1 MEKNFDSVVYRRSR
15 VAYMLQA
22 TFEYLISIMVTD
34 AFLSKL
40 LTSLGASD
48 SVIGIVSSFISLAF
62 LFQLLSI
69 FLNKHIKNTKRMS
82 LLFNTLSQCL
92 FLLIYFIPFL
102 PIGKTLKIS
111 AAVSMVLLAYA
122 SQYLISPVLF
132 RWANSY
138 VSPQKRGVFGAL
150 KEMLSLVCGMGFSLA
165 IGAIID
171 RYEAGGNLMGGFLF
185 IAIVMLVF
193 NVCNFVSILLIKKE
207 ERTEIEENKSWNDIF
222 QNTLKN
228 AKFRNVVILTS
239 VSDIAKYMT
248 IGFMGTFKINDLMM
262 SLSLVQIINIVAN
275 GIRMAVS
282 IPIGRYSDK
291 RNYAKGLE
299 LGYCLLALAF
309 LSNIFCAQ
317 SSWWLVILF
326 TVLYNASF
334 AGTNANTFNIIYSCV
349 PQDYFVPA
357 MALRSSISGICGF
370 LSSLV
375 GSAIL
380 AYIQGNGN
388 SLFGISVYGQQVLS
402 LISFLLICVAICFDR
417 LVVEKQQPKLEI

>member
-1 MEKNFDSVVYRRSR
+1 MKKNFDSAAYRRSR
-15 VAYMLQA
+15 TAYMFQA
-22 TFEYLISIMVTD
+22 TFEYLIAIMVTD

-40 LTSLGASD
+40 LTNLGASD
-48 SVIGIVSSFISLAF
+48 SLIGIVSSFISLAF

-102 PIGKTLKIS
+102 SIGKTLKIS

-122 SQYLISPVLF
+122 SQYLIAPVLF

-150 KEMLSLVCGMGFSLA
+150 KEMLSLMCGMGFSLA

-171 RYEAGGNLMGGFLF
+171 RYEAGGNLLGGFLF

-193 NVCNFVSILLIKKE
+193 NICNFTSLLLIQKE
-207 ERTEIEENKSWNDIF
+207 EKTETEESKSWRDIL

-239 VSDIAKYMT
+239 VIDIAKYMT

-282 IPIGRYSDK
+282 IPIGKYSDK

-299 LGYCLLALAF
+299 LGYGLLALAF
-309 LSNIFCAQ
+309 LFNIFCGRAN
-317 SSWWLVILF
+317 WWLVILF

-334 AGTNANTFNIIYSCV
+334 AGTNANTLNIIYSCV

-357 MALRSSISGICGF
+357 MALRSSISGVCGF
-370 LSSLV
+370 LASLV

-380 AYIQGNGN
+380 TYIQNNGN
-388 SLFGISVYGQQVLS
+388 SLFGIPVYGQQVLS
-402 LISFLLICVAICFDR
+402 LISFLIICVAICFNR